1 MHIKKLIL
9 ALLKNSMQLE
19 KDHLLSP
26 LVDDLRM
33 DVLSLLS
40 VYLKLPMVA
49 DIIPDI
55 MVPELRL
62 SHHTVQQST
71 TEHMV
76 VHLMLLG
83 TKIIKIMEIIDIT
96 KSQIEPVLLFK
107 AMKMSITKFMS
118 TMNIIRNEL

>member
-1 MHIKKLIL
+1 MIRFRPELRSKLHIKKLIL
-9 ALLKNSMQLE
+9 ASLKNSMQLG

-40 VYLKLPMVA
+40 VYLKLLMVLILA
-49 DIIPDI
+49 II
-55 MVPELRL
+55 MVPEPRL
-62 SHHTVQQST
+62 SHHTVLKWVQQST

-96 KSQIEPVLLFK
+96 KSQIAKV
-107 AMKMSITKFMS
+107 SVQNT
-118 TMNIIRNEL
+118 TQ

>member
-1 MHIKKLIL
+1 
-9 ALLKNSMQLE
+9 MQLG

-33 DVLSLLS
+33 DVRNLLS
-40 VYLKLPMVA
+40 VYHKLPMVA

-83 TKIIKIMEIIDIT
+83 TKIIKVMEIIDIT
-96 KSQIEPVLLFK
+96 KSQIVPVPLQNT
-107 AMKMSITKFMS
+107 AQ
-118 TMNIIRNEL
+118 